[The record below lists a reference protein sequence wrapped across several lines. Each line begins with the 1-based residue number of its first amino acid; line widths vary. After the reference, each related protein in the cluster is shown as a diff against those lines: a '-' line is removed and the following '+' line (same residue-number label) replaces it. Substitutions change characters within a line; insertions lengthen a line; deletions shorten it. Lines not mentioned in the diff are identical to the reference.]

1 MLNGAIS
8 RRYAKALF
16 ELALANNAVDT
27 LEKELK
33 DIVATLRQS
42 PDLKRILFHPQIQ
55 ADEKKALINKIF
67 TGQISSTAL
76 NFIEFIVEKRREEYL
91 KNIVDRFVVLAN
103 EHRNIV
109 EAQVTTAVEL
119 SAEEVKELTDR
130 LGKYTGKN
138 VQMTTTVDAAIMGGV
153 IVRIGD
159 TVIDGSIVN
168 KLNSL
173 KQTLKH
179 IQVKEIGVSQ

>member
-1 MLNGAIS
+1 MLSGAIS

-16 ELALANNAVDT
+16 EIALANNSIDT
-27 LEKELK
+27 LEQELRG
-33 DIVATLRQS
+33 IVAALGET
-42 PDLKRILFHPQIQ
+42 PDFKRILFHPQIET
-55 ADEKKALINKIF
+55 DEKKALINKIF

-76 NFIEFIVEKRREEYL
+76 NFIEFLVEKRREEYL
-91 KNIVDRFVVLAN
+91 QNIVDRFTVLAN
-103 EHRNIV
+103 EHRNVV
-109 EAQVTTAVEL
+109 EAKVTTAVEL
-119 SAEEVKELTDR
+119 SAEEVTEMTAR
-130 LGKYTGKN
+130 LSKLTGKT
-138 VQMTTTVDAAIMGGV
+138 VQVSTVVDATIIGGA

-159 TVIDGSIVN
+159 TIIDGSIVN

>member
-8 RRYAKALF
+8 RRYAKAIF
-16 ELALANNAVDT
+16 EIALANNSVDT

-33 DIVATLRQS
+33 GIVAALGQS
-42 PDLKRILFHPQIQ
+42 PDFKRILFHPQIE
-55 ADEKKALINKIF
+55 ANEKKALINKIF
-67 TGQISSTAL
+67 TGQLSTTAL
-76 NFIEFIVEKRREEYL
+76 NFIEFLVVKRREEYL
-91 KNIVDRFVVLAN
+91 HNIVDRFVVLAN

-109 EAQVTTAVEL
+109 EAKVTTAVEL
-119 SAEEVKELTDR
+119 SAEEISQLTNS
-130 LGKYTGKN
+130 LSKLTGKT
-138 VQMTTTVDAAIMGGV
+138 VQLSTVVDATIIGGV